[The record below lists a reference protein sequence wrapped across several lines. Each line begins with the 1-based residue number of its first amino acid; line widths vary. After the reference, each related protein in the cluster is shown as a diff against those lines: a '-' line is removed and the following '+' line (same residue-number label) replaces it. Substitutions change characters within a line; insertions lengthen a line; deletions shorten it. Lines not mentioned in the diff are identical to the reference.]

1 MVLPAPQTERWREQ
15 MRGEVERNVKE
26 AEKGSGRGGEND
38 ERRNFITI

>member
-26 AEKGSGRGGEND
+26 MEKGCRRGGQKM
-38 ERRNFITI
+38 RK